1 MSIKSTECKVN
12 CSCGH
17 EFMIVSTKH
26 EEAMSIEKCNKCH
39 VAYTGKATQVKTGG
53 RLDKFAAKYGGGATK
68 KA

>member
-1 MSIKSTECKVN
+1 
-12 CSCGH
+12 
-17 EFMIVSTKH
+17 MIVSTKH

-39 VAYTGKATQVKTGG
+39 VAYTGKATQVKSGG